1 MSSKVCATCIYAGG
15 FSIGPGISGA
25 DEGVKCSNSEFARY
39 LDRLQKSD
47 SYEKEYNRQGYI
59 NIFRVEAVT
68 AGKEEQCQFWS
79 GKKSGRK
86 SGKK

>member
-47 SYEKEYNRQGYI
+47 SYEKEYNRQVNLY
-59 NIFRVEAVT
+59 FRTV
-68 AGKEEQCQFWS
+68 QFQLCWAIKGVGLS
-79 GKKSGRK
+79 LML
-86 SGKK
+86 